1 MKHPVVRIVLHDG
14 GTDNWRLGRDCD
26 NYKTT
31 GNALILLGT
40 HSEWLGWY
48 NLNDVEMWF
57 VSDGIDGEEFDHGD

>member
-1 MKHPVVRIVLHDG
+1 MTSISEMKHPVVRIVLHDG

-40 HSEWLGWY
+40 HSEWLGWAT
-48 NLNDVEMWF
+48 
-57 VSDGIDGEEFDHGD
+57 